1 MTRSAWLAAVLLAAA
16 CSRPS
21 SPNAPAEYSP
31 ADGAYTTALPGGW
44 KVDDGAD
51 SAAFFGTGGEMIRIS
66 RHAGRTPEEYRASLG
81 GAPTP
86 LAETS
91 VAGAKAWELRAS
103 SEFRDPHAGTQK
115 LSSRVVLVPYAGGV
129 WALEHVWPA
138 SSAESKAVFDGVL
151 STFKLKNP

>member
-1 MTRSAWLAAVLLAAA
+1 MTRASLLAAVLLAAA

-21 SPNAPAEYSP
+21 SPDAPAEYSP
-31 ADGAYTTALPGGW
+31 ADGAYSTSLPGGW
-44 KVDDGAD
+44 KVDDGPD

-66 RHAGRTPEEYRASLG
+66 RHAGRTPQEYRASLS

-86 LAETS
+86 LVETA
-91 VAGAKAWELRAS
+91 VAGTKAWELLAS

-138 SSAESKAVFDGVL
+138 SSPESKPVFDGVL
-151 STFKLKNP
+151 GSFKLKNP